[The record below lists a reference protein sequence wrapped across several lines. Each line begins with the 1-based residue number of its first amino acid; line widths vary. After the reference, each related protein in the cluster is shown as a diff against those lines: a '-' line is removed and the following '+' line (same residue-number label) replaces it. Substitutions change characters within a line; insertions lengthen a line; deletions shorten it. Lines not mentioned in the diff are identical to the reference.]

1 MQLVPENVY
10 HYLRKRQLI
19 DEAAAVKGHFMIHPV
34 ATRNTILKVIVEPH
48 NSLFVKQTGN
58 DTVAKSLFLREVS
71 AYQLFKNAIEFA
83 PVATIAA
90 PLLDYDDEN
99 NIMVSALL
107 YNARNLS
114 EHYMLTQNFD
124 VSLAQGQAIILADC
138 HIMPNAGTDV
148 SAFPKLLPWV
158 LQLDRH
164 NADAFFANSEAS
176 ASVIQLIKDN
186 TLLLNALKEL
196 ASSWQCT
203 HLIHGDIKWINF
215 LAVEDEN
222 GLSQRL
228 IDWELADIGD
238 PMWDVAG
245 LVQSYVTAWLLG
257 FGNGN
262 PHSTELPEYMKLYEI
277 KNMQPSARA
286 FIYQYLESKGYPESE
301 HTAFFTRLMQFT
313 AARIIQTSVEGI
325 TFNSKVEAN
334 NMRCIQLA
342 FNIMKDPLAALD
354 ELFNIKLYHY
364 V

>member
-10 HYLRKRQLI
+10 HYLHKRQLI
-19 DEAAAVKGHFMIHPV
+19 DEAAVVKGHFMVHPV
-34 ATRNTILKVIVEPH
+34 ATRNTILKIILEPH
-48 NSLFVKQTGN
+48 NSLFVKQTAN
-58 DTVAKSLFLREVS
+58 DAVAKSLFLREVS
-71 AYQLFKNAIEFA
+71 AYQLFKTAPEFSG
-83 PVATIAA
+83 VAAIAA

-99 NIMVSALL
+99 NIMVSELL
-107 YNARNLS
+107 YNAKNLS
-114 EHYMLTQNFD
+114 EYYMLIKNFD
-124 VSLAQGQAIILADC
+124 LSLAREQATILAEC
-138 HIMPNAGTDV
+138 HIQPHSDTDV
-148 SAFPKLLPWV
+148 SMFPKLLPWV

-164 NADAFFANSEAS
+164 NADAFFVNNEAS
-176 ASVIQLIKDN
+176 ASIIQLIKDN
-186 TLLLNALKEL
+186 TLLLHSLSEL
-196 ASSWQCT
+196 AASWQYT

-215 LAVEDEN
+215 LALESEE

-257 FGNGN
+257 FDNAN
-262 PHSTELPEYMKLYEI
+262 PRSHELPEHMKLYEL

-286 FIYQYLESKGYPESE
+286 FMYQYLESKAYPESE
-301 HTAFFTRLMQFT
+301 HAAFFTRLMQFT

-325 TFNSKVEAN
+325 TYNSKVEAN

-342 FNIMKDPLAALD
+342 FNIMKDPLAALE
-354 ELFNIKLYHY
+354 ELFNIKLYEH

>member
-10 HYLRKRQLI
+10 HYLHKRQLI
-19 DEAAAVKGHFMIHPV
+19 DEAAVVKGHFMVHPV
-34 ATRNTILKVIVEPH
+34 PTRNTILKVILEPH

-58 DTVAKSLFLREVS
+58 DTVAKSLFMREVHT
-71 AYQLFKNAIEFA
+71 YQLFKNAEEFA
-83 PVATIAA
+83 VVASIAA

-99 NIMVSALL
+99 NIMVSELL
-107 YNARNLS
+107 YNAKNLS
-114 EHYMLTQNFD
+114 EYYMLIKNFD
-124 VSLAQGQAIILADC
+124 LSLAREQATILAAC
-138 HIMPNAGTDV
+138 HIVPNPETDV
-148 SAFPKLLPWV
+148 SMFPKLLPWV

-164 NADAFFANSEAS
+164 NADAFFVNSEAS
-176 ASVIQLIKDN
+176 ASIIQLIKDN
-186 TLLLNALKEL
+186 LLLLNALSEL
-196 ASSWQCT
+196 AASWQYT

-257 FGNGN
+257 FDNAN
-262 PHSTELPEYMKLYEI
+262 PRSNELPEHMKLYEL

-286 FIYQYLESKGYPESE
+286 FIYQYLESKGYPESD
-301 HTAFFTRLMQFT
+301 HIAFFTRLMQFT

-342 FNIMKDPLAALD
+342 FNIMKDPLAAID
-354 ELFNIKLYHY
+354 ELFNIKLYQH